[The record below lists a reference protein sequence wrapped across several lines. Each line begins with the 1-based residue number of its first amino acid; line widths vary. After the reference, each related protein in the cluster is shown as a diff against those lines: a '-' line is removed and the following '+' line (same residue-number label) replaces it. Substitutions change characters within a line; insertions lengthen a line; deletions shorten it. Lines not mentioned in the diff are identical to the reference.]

1 MSLFP
6 GFTSRRLRTSGAAI
20 NFVSGGRGDPVLLLH
35 GYPQTHAMWH
45 KVAPQLARDYTV
57 VCADLRGYGDSSK
70 PKGLSDHANY
80 SKRAMAKDMVEVMRA
95 MGHERF
101 HVVGHDRGARVA
113 HRMALDHPERVERLA
128 VLDIVPTHLAFSKVD
143 KAFATHTY
151 HWFFLIQPEPLPERM
166 IGCDPGFWVRSKL
179 ERWSGAGARVHPE
192 ALAEYERCFARPEVV
207 HATCEDYRAGASIDL
222 EHDEADLG
230 RRLDQPVFV
239 LWGSEGR
246 LPAAF
251 GDLLEV
257 WGERAERVE
266 GRELDCGHFLPEER
280 PEETLEAL
288 RAFLS
293 G

>member
-1 MSLFP
+1 LTLFE
-6 GFTSRRLRTSGAAI
+6 GFTSERIDAGEAQIALVR
-20 NFVSGGRGDPVLLLH
+20 GGEGPPVLLLH

-45 KVAPQLARDYTV
+45 AVAPALAERFTV
-57 VCADLRGYGDSSK
+57 VAPDMRGYGDSSV
-70 PKGLSDHANY
+70 PESDSSHAAY
-80 SKRAMAKDMVEVMRA
+80 SFRAMARDQVEVMRSLGFSSWA
-95 MGHERF
+95 
-101 HVVGHDRGARVA
+101 VAGHDRGARVA

-151 HWFFLIQPEPLPERM
+151 HWFFLIQHEPLPERM

-179 ERWSGAGARVHPE
+179 ERWSGSGARVHPE
-192 ALAEYERCFARPEVV
+192 ALAEYERAFARPEVV

-222 EHDEADLG
+222 EHDEVDLG
-230 RRLDQPVFV
+230 RRLDQPVLV

-246 LPAAF
+246 LPASF

-266 GRELDCGHFLPEER
+266 GRELHCGHFLPEER
-280 PEETLEAL
+280 PEETVEAL